1 MTKEQIESKVLTV
14 SEIAEEAG
22 VSRNLVWS
30 YIRNHKIKPIVKEKR
45 KYKFDSDIVL
55 KIKQKQAKKQ
65 ANNGENKNN
74 DSVSKD
80 VLEILHEQLRVKDEQ
95 INEQAE
101 TINFLR
107 SEVVQA
113 RLESKK
119 NRICLKMR
127 MKRLKLFLLMKLK
140 RKSRRNCIGG
150 KSCFNFEFRNSNK
163 IY

>member
-1 MTKEQIESKVLTV
+1 MTKKRIESKVLTV

-119 NRICLKMR
+119 KQDLLEDAHEKIEAVSANEVEKEKQKKLHWWQ
-127 MKRLKLFLLMKLK
+127 KLF
-140 RKSRRNCIGG
+140 
-150 KSCFNFEFRNSNK
+150 
-163 IY
+163 

>member
-1 MTKEQIESKVLTV
+1 MTKKRIESKVLTV

-55 KIKQKQAKKQ
+55 KIKQKQVKKQ
-65 ANNGENKNN
+65 ARN
-74 DSVSKD
+74 DASRNSGGVSKD
-80 VLEILHEQLRVKDEQ
+80 VLEILHEQLKVKDKQ
-95 INEQAE
+95 IEDQAK

-113 RLESKK
+113 RLENRKTRKMLDDAQKK
-119 NRICLKMR
+119 EEAITADELK
-127 MKRLKLFLLMKLK
+127 KSDKKKHWWQKLF
-140 RKSRRNCIGG
+140 
-150 KSCFNFEFRNSNK
+150 
-163 IY
+163 